1 MGFATKLKIVA
12 ELNQASLIIVPL
24 HNQRNMVADAIK
36 LEKLIYYPK
45 MSKNLRNKFLLM
57 SYVALSFKSRNLT
70 SYLLQN
76 KNM

>member
-36 LEKLIYYPK
+36 LEKQFISENVTFLKKSVIVYAIQVISCIFYY
-45 MSKNLRNKFLLM
+45 
-57 SYVALSFKSRNLT
+57 
-70 SYLLQN
+70 
-76 KNM
+76 